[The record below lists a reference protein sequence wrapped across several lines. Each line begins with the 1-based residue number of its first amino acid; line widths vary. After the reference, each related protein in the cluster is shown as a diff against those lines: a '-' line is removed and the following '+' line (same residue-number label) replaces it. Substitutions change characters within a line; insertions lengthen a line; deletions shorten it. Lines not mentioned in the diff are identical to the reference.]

1 MKTQDNRDAIWI
13 FIYTWA
19 EINQICE
26 SLAEQWGIRS
36 SIYMTYMLQIYQ
48 QGKENQEV
56 NGEDSLGIWSERGVS
71 KQWRSFLSL

>member
-1 MKTQDNRDAIWI
+1 MQSKFSFTHGQK
-13 FIYTWA
+13 
-19 EINQICE
+19 
-26 SLAEQWGIRS
+26 SLAEQWGITS

-56 NGEDSLGIWSERGVS
+56 NGEDSLGIWSERGAS